1 MKEGIL
7 ICGLNG
13 AGKSTI
19 AKQLAI
25 HLNYTYLDV
34 EDFYFPVKND
44 YKNIRSKQEME
55 AHLLGAIQETQPF
68 ILASVIGDFNEEIL
82 SYITEIIY
90 IEVPKD
96 IRIERMKQRSIN
108 QFGPR
113 ALPGGDLYEDEM
125 KFVERMA
132 NRDEKM
138 VENWLLSMNCNII
151 TIDGSDTIEQNLAKL
166 LDVLK

>member
-19 AKQLAI
+19 AKQLAT

-55 AHLLGAIQETQPF
+55 AQ
-68 ILASVIGDFNEEIL
+68 
-82 SYITEIIY
+82 
-90 IEVPKD
+90 
-96 IRIERMKQRSIN
+96 
-108 QFGPR
+108 
-113 ALPGGDLYEDEM
+113 
-125 KFVERMA
+125 
-132 NRDEKM
+132 
-138 VENWLLSMNCNII
+138 
-151 TIDGSDTIEQNLAKL
+151 
-166 LDVLK
+166 